1 MATIINNFIS
11 AGVEVYGDVAIKTV
25 SREDQSQKK
34 NAAGLPGWV
43 VSVLVQEG
51 RLINQYNV
59 TVWSAKRP
67 AVADTDVIV
76 FTDLSV
82 GAYVTNGQGNLYFHA
97 SGCTP
102 SLAAFED

>member
-1 MATIINNFIS
+1 MATIINDFIS

-43 VSVLVQEG
+43 VSVLVKED
-51 RLINQYNV
+51 RKINEHRV

-97 SGCTP
+97 SGCTQ
-102 SLAAFED
+102 SLGILED

>member
-1 MATIINNFIS
+1 MATVINDFIS

-34 NAAGLPGWV
+34 NADGVPGWV
-43 VSVLVQEG
+43 VAVLVKEG
-51 RLINQYNV
+51 RKINEHRV

-76 FTDLSV
+76 FTDLAV
-82 GAYVTNGQGNLYFHA
+82 GAYVSNGQGNLYFHA

-102 SLAAFED
+102 SLANFEE